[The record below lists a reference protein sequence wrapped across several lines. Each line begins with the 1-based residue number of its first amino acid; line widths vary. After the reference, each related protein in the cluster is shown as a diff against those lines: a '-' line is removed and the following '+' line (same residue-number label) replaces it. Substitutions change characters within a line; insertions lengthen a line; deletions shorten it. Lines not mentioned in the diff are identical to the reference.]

1 MTGYVATAE
10 TEIDAPA
17 ARVWQALIDP
27 DEIEQY
33 MFGSRVETDWKPGSP
48 IIWRGTFEG
57 KAYEDKGEVVEV
69 ETERRLEVTHFSS
82 LSGNE
87 DVPANYHTLVY
98 VLEERDGTT
107 RVSLSQDNNS
117 TEEAAKH
124 SKANWETM
132 LAGLKQVVE
141 R

>member
-1 MTGYVATAE
+1 MIGYVATVE

-17 ARVWQALIDP
+17 ARVWQALTDP

-33 MFGSRVETDWKPGSP
+33 LFGSRVETDWKPGSP
-48 IIWRGTFEG
+48 IVWKGTYEG
-57 KAYEDKGEVVEV
+57 KPYEDKGRVVGI
-69 ETERRLEVTHFSS
+69 ETERRLEMTHFSP
-82 LSGNE
+82 LTGDE

-98 VLEERDGTT
+98 ELDEHGGRTH
-107 RVSLSQDNNS
+107 VSLSQDNNS
-117 TEEAAKH
+117 SEEAAKH
-124 SKANWETM
+124 SKANWEKM

>member
-1 MTGYVATAE
+1 VTGYVATAE